1 MSSPRND
8 PAILKPAEADRQMTV
23 CFRLEHYT
31 TLPECFR
38 RHGGKIMK
46 KKAAVLAAVLVCS
59 LCACGSQAA
68 TESAEQS
75 NDYSST
81 VENSAIITES
91 VEDMS
96 QVMYGDETESETAQ
110 AEPDVPPAL
119 VVPTDTSQQQSTI
132 FNESLTAMLKPMDA
146 VMVAA
151 QVTGIDCDPEN
162 DISVWTTMYYYMALY
177 GPLVPGAGYTENN
190 EYLYVGE
197 DVIREAGRVLYGEEY
212 SLPPI
217 PEQIQRISVHDDGK
231 YYIKM
236 DPRPDGYPIFC
247 SAVKNGDGTYEAVA
261 QLITDH
267 GNIISTQSFHFEPK
281 MDTNALLGESY
292 AYTIGNL
299 GVG

>member
-1 MSSPRND
+1 
-8 PAILKPAEADRQMTV
+8 
-23 CFRLEHYT
+23 
-31 TLPECFR
+31 
-38 RHGGKIMK
+38 MK
-46 KKAAVLAAVLVCS
+46 KKAAVLAAILVCT
-59 LCACGSQAA
+59 LCACGGQTA
-68 TESAEQS
+68 TESTAS
-75 NDYSST
+75 SKDYSST
-81 VENSAIITES
+81 AENTVETGESEPDDDKGTYEDASEKEPAAAES
-91 VEDMS
+91 V
-96 QVMYGDETESETAQ
+96 T
-110 AEPDVPPAL
+110 PPVE

-162 DISVWTTMYYYMALY
+162 DVSVWTTMYYYMALY
-177 GPLVPGAGYTENN
+177 GPLVPGSGYTENN
-190 EYLYVGE
+190 EYLYVNE

-212 SLPPI
+212 TLPPI
-217 PEQIQRISVHDDGK
+217 PGQIQRISVHDDGK
-231 YYIKM
+231 YYVKM

-267 GNIISTQSFHFEPK
+267 GKIISTQSFHFEPK

-292 AYTIGNL
+292 AYTIGSM

>member
-1 MSSPRND
+1 
-8 PAILKPAEADRQMTV
+8 
-23 CFRLEHYT
+23 
-31 TLPECFR
+31 
-38 RHGGKIMK
+38 MK

-68 TESAEQS
+68 TESAVQS
-75 NDYSST
+75 DGISSS
-81 VENSAIITES
+81 VENSAILTES

-96 QVMYGDETESETAQ
+96 QVMYGDESETDSAQ
-110 AEPDVPPAL
+110 AGPEAPPVE

-212 SLPPI
+212 ALPPI
-217 PEQIQRISVHDDGK
+217 PEQIQRISIHDDGK

-292 AYTIGNL
+292 AYTIGNF

>member
-1 MSSPRND
+1 
-8 PAILKPAEADRQMTV
+8 
-23 CFRLEHYT
+23 
-31 TLPECFR
+31 
-38 RHGGKIMK
+38 MK
-46 KKAAVLAAVLVCS
+46 KKAAVLAAILVCS
-59 LCACGSQAA
+59 LCACGSQTA
-68 TESAEQS
+68 TESTES
-75 NDYSST
+75 SKEYGST
-81 VENSAIITES
+81 VENSTIMAED
-91 VEDMS
+91 VQDMS
-96 QVMYGDETESETAQ
+96 QGTFEDEPEN
-110 AEPDVPPAL
+110 EPASSAPEAPPVE

-177 GPLVPGAGYTENN
+177 GPLASSAGYTENN

-197 DVIREAGRVLYGEEY
+197 DVIREAGRVLFGEEY

-217 PEQIQRISVHDDGK
+217 PGQIQRISLHDDGK

-267 GNIISTQSFHFEPK
+267 GKIISTQSFHFEPK

>member
-1 MSSPRND
+1 
-8 PAILKPAEADRQMTV
+8 
-23 CFRLEHYT
+23 
-31 TLPECFR
+31 
-38 RHGGKIMK
+38 MK

-59 LCACGSQAA
+59 LCACGSQNA
-68 TESAEQS
+68 TESAEPS
-75 NDYSST
+75 RDISST
-81 VENSAIITES
+81 VENSTIMSED
-91 VEDMS
+91 VQDMS
-96 QVMYGDETESETAQ
+96 QGTYEDEPASTGPEA
-110 AEPDVPPAL
+110 PPVE

-132 FNESLTAMLKPMDA
+132 FNESLTSMLKPMDA

-177 GPLVPGAGYTENN
+177 GPLVPSAGYTENN
-190 EYLYVGE
+190 EYLYVSE

-212 SLPPI
+212 TLPPI
-217 PEQIQRISVHDDGK
+217 PEQIQRISLHDDGK

-267 GNIISTQSFHFEPK
+267 GKIISTQSFHFEPK
-281 MDTNALLGESY
+281 TDTNALLGESY

>member
-1 MSSPRND
+1 
-8 PAILKPAEADRQMTV
+8 
-23 CFRLEHYT
+23 
-31 TLPECFR
+31 
-38 RHGGKIMK
+38 MK
-46 KKAAVLAAVLVCS
+46 MKAAVLTAILVCS

-68 TESAEQS
+68 TESTES
-75 NDYSST
+75 TKDYSST
-81 VENSAIITES
+81 VENSTIMAGNTQ
-91 VEDMS
+91 DMS
-96 QVMYGDETESETAQ
+96 QETYEDEPED
-110 AEPDVPPAL
+110 EPDSVEPEAPPVE

-132 FNESLTAMLKPMDA
+132 FNESLTSMLKPMDA

-177 GPLVPGAGYTENN
+177 GPLVPSAGYTENN

-197 DVIREAGRVLYGEEY
+197 DVIREVGRILFGEEY
-212 SLPPI
+212 SLPAI
-217 PEQIQRISVHDDGK
+217 PEQIQRISLHDDGK

-292 AYTIGNL
+292 AYTIGNF